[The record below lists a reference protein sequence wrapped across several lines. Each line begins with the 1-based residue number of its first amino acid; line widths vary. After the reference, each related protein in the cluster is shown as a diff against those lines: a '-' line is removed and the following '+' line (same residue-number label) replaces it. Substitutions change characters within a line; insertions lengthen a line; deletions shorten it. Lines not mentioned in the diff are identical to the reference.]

1 MLRILGL
8 YWRGCKWHIQE
19 KNKKS
24 EMLTYIL
31 GRNEFVESDYVLVF
45 LAAPAAYRP
54 PWMWLLKA
62 YRALDRRW
70 SKKFTSVAGDR

>member
-1 MLRILGL
+1 MP
-8 YWRGCKWHIQE
+8 
-19 KNKKS
+19 
-24 EMLTYIL
+24 TYIL

-62 YRALDRRW
+62 YRALDRRYGK
-70 SKKFTSVAGDR
+70 SSQESRGIAANSDAKVL